1 MIKYDAN
8 VVVHINENLTNEQI
22 HEIEKRLS
30 SVKGV
35 VSACAHVRTPHLLVI
50 DYDPKS
56 IRTGQLLQ
64 EVKNGR
70 LNAQLIGGI

>member
-1 MIKYDAN
+1 MVKYDAN
-8 VVVHINENLTNEQI
+8 VVVHIDENLTNEQI

-35 VSACAHVRTPHLLVI
+35 VSACAHVRTPHLFV
-50 DYDPKS
+50 PKS
-56 IRTGQLLQ
+56 IHNGQLLQ

-70 LNAQLIGGI
+70 LNA